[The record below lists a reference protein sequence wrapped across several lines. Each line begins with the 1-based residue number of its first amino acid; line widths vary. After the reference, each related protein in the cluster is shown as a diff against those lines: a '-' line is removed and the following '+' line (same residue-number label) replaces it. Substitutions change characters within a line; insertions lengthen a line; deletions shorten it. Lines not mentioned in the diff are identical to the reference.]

1 MTHTL
6 AEAHAIEQTEEAA
19 PPFMRVL
26 ESGWTDFW
34 APPKSQDN
42 YAANVGLGELYAEM
56 AVMHARA
63 RNDPLVL
70 ELIVSTIMSKAA
82 SGKIAI
88 GPIELGFFHKLSS
101 LAYVGSLN

>member
-1 MTHTL
+1 MSHTL
-6 AEAHAIEQTEEAA
+6 AEARTPEQSEELP
-19 PPFMRVL
+19 PPFMRAL

-34 APPKSQDN
+34 TPPKPEGS
-42 YAANVGLGELYAEM
+42 YAANVALGESYAEM

-70 ELIVSTIMSKAA
+70 ELIVSTITSKAA
-82 SGKIAI
+82 SGKLAI